1 MGDLSCPDLAT
12 TKLVIIESAG
22 RSITAR
28 YYPIASREN
37 VCTASQVRPYM
48 KIRCRLNRQ
57 IRKFPYKRLCY
68 DLNPGDKG
76 KERSLG
82 VSPPLSDLQSLGQ
95 PLREVE
101 IT

>member
-1 MGDLSCPDLAT
+1 
-12 TKLVIIESAG
+12 
-22 RSITAR
+22 
-28 YYPIASREN
+28 
-37 VCTASQVRPYM
+37 M

>member
-1 MGDLSCPDLAT
+1 
-12 TKLVIIESAG
+12 
-22 RSITAR
+22 
-28 YYPIASREN
+28 
-37 VCTASQVRPYM
+37 M

-57 IRKFPYKRLCY
+57 IRKFSYKRLCY
-68 DLNPGDKG
+68 DLNPRDKG